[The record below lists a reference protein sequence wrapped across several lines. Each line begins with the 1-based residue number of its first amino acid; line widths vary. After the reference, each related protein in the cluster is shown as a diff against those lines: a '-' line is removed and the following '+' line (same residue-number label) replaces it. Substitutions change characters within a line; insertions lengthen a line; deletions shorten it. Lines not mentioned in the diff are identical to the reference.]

1 MPLSRDK
8 SNFIHPKPFV
18 KWAGGKRQLVAI
30 LQEELPEAFNTYY
43 EPFLGGGALFFSQ
56 LPQKA
61 AISDINS
68 HLINA
73 YTIIRDE
80 LPCLL
85 QALSK
90 HQNTPDYFYAIRA
103 QDPTTLSKVEQAS
116 RFIFLNKTC
125 FNGLYR
131 ENKKGQ
137 FNTPFGKYKNP
148 NILDATNLTA
158 IHGYLN
164 EKSISISR
172 HDYKKVRSTAQK
184 GDFVYLDPPYVP
196 LTPTANFSSYT
207 KQGFTLQDQEDLA
220 ALFKELSHKG
230 VKAML
235 SNSNTEIVRELYRD
249 FDIKT
254 VSAKRAI
261 NCKGGSRG
269 KEPNEV
275 IVKNY

>member
-1 MPLSRDK
+1 MSDSVARA
-8 SNFIHPKPFV
+8 KPFV
-18 KWAGGKRQLVAI
+18 KWAGGKRQLIDI
-30 LQEELPEAFNTYY
+30 LRGNYPAEYNRYI
-43 EPFLGGGALFFSQ
+43 EPFVGGGAMLFD
-56 LPQKA
+56 LCPNTA
-61 AISDINS
+61 IISDINPD
-68 HLINA
+68 LINA
-73 YTIIRDE
+73 YRVIRDKVDQVIDSLKRHKNE
-80 LPCLL
+80 
-85 QALSK
+85 A
-90 HQNTPDYFYAIRA
+90 DYFYRIRA
-103 QDPTTLSKVEQAS
+103 VQPFELSDVERAS

-131 ENKKGQ
+131 ENRKGQ

-148 NILDATNLTA
+148 NILDEANLTA

-164 EKSISISR
+164 KNTIEINC
-172 HDYKKVRSTAQK
+172 HDYKKVHSTAQK

-235 SNSNTEIVRELYRD
+235 SNSNTEIVRELYRG

-275 IVKNY
+275 IVRNY